1 MIQHSAPA
9 PIDVLYEMRHTKP
22 ELFDKLEVYV
32 DSGVRRGTDVVST
45 RKSPG
50 KACHDP
56 LTSTPLPTRQSQV
69 KALALGAT
77 AVGLGRPFLYGN
89 GTYGEEGCAKVYE
102 REYNGNAKSLRVG
115 ALVAESASPF
125 HSHLQRS
132 CHRNGPRRSAK
143 RERAKAR
150 DGEAERVD
158 AGGCSKVRRR

>member
-102 REYNGNAKSLRVG
+102 REYDGNAKSLKVGPSSLNRQVLPTVIYNEVVTAMALVG
-115 ALVAESASPF
+115 A
-125 HSHLQRS
+125 
-132 CHRNGPRRSAK
+132 RNVSELKPEMVRPKGWMPEA
-143 RERAKAR
+143 AR
-150 DGEAERVD
+150 
-158 AGGCSKVRRR
+158 K